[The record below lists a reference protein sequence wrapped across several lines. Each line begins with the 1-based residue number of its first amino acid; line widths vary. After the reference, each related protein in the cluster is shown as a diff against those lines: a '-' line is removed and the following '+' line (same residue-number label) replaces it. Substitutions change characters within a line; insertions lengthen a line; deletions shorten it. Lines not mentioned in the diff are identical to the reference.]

1 MKDIPTET
9 YVTKTDITGKKEV
22 IGATLRVSTL
32 RGRLVDET
40 LHAQKKKIEKQIQNE
55 EYAQLRDVLAD
66 YGIKTTEEGFHYREI
81 TFDDFNKLRNAGF
94 DVASNCR
101 QSTQHP
107 DMVILRYTEQQTAQ
121 INAVLKPAVGAAIKK

>member
-1 MKDIPTET
+1 MRVAVRSSRSLWIKVLQNNPNELFAAIKDAEKISDYLLEKGEFIINEPPEL
-9 YVTKTDITGKKEV
+9 DNSEV
-22 IGATLRVSTL
+22 DAV
-32 RGRLVDET
+32 EP
-40 LHAQKKKIEKQIQNE
+40 
-55 EYAQLRDVLAD
+55 
-66 YGIKTTEEGFHYREI
+66 TEEGFHYREI

>member
-1 MKDIPTET
+1 MLQNNPNELFAAIKDAEKISDYLLEKGEFIINEPPEL
-9 YVTKTDITGKKEV
+9 DNSEV
-22 IGATLRVSTL
+22 DAV
-32 RGRLVDET
+32 EP
-40 LHAQKKKIEKQIQNE
+40 
-55 EYAQLRDVLAD
+55 
-66 YGIKTTEEGFHYREI
+66 TEEGFHYREI